1 MKSALLSA
9 ALILLGAVSVP
20 AVAQDRAQGD
30 GTARSKVKPA
40 RLIEFTGDREFLKES
55 SRLRVWRGE
64 VGYTIEVDAAGTP
77 IDCKLTEK
85 FRMNYV
91 NAKLCEVLLKHH
103 SFEPAQ
109 DASGA
114 PVEGSYEGRLNYLE
128 MRAKE

>member
-1 MKSALLSA
+1 MKPALLSA
-9 ALILLGAVSVP
+9 ALIVFCAVSVP
-20 AVAQDRAQGD
+20 ALAEDGPQGD

-64 VGYTIEVDAAGTP
+64 VGYTIAVDSTGTAV
-77 IDCKLTEK
+77 DCELTDK
-85 FRMNYV
+85 FRMSYV
-91 NAKLCEVLLKHH
+91 NTKLCEVLLKHH

-114 PVEGSYEGRLNYLE
+114 AVEGSYEGRLNFLE
-128 MRAKE
+128 MREKN

>member
-9 ALILLGAVSVP
+9 ALIVLGAASVP
-20 AVAQDRAQGD
+20 ALAQDRPQGD

-77 IDCKLTEK
+77 VDCHLTEK

-91 NAKLCEVLLKHH
+91 NDKLCEVLMRHH

-114 PVEGSYEGRLNYLE
+114 PVGGSYEGRLNYLE